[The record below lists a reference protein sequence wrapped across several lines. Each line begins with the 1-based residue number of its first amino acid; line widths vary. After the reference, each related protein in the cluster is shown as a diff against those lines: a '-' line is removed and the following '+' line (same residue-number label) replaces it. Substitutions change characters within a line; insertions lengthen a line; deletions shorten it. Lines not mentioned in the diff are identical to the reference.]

1 MSNSIKGPFIV
12 TGASGQLGSQVIEN
26 LLAQGAEPLVA
37 MTRKPQKLE
46 SLRARGVDVRAGDF
60 NDPATLGAAFAGG
73 GRLLIISTDDLEPGK
88 RLAAHRNAIAA
99 AREAGVS
106 HIVYTSL
113 TNPDEDNPIGFA
125 VDHRET
131 EALIKATGVPYT
143 ILRNCLYADL
153 LLSSGQQAIG
163 AGALYAAA
171 GDGKAGYVTRA
182 DCARAAA
189 AALLTETGSSVRDI
203 TGPSAVGQAEIATI
217 LSEVAGK
224 EIPYAPITRDAL
236 VAAMVRNGLPEFMA
250 DVFSSFDVA
259 IARGN
264 LDVVSDDVEKLTGQK
279 PQSVRDFLLANKPT
293 LAGQAQTTPKE
304 A

>member
-37 MTRKPQKLE
+37 MTRTPEKLE
-46 SLRARGVDVRAGDF
+46 ALRARGIDVRAGDF

-88 RLAAHRNAIAA
+88 RLTAHRNAISA

-113 TNPDEDNPIGFA
+113 TNPEEDNPIGFA

-131 EALIKATGVPYT
+131 EALIKHTGIPHT

-153 LLSSGQQAIG
+153 LLMSGPQAIG

-171 GDGKAGYVTRA
+171 GEGKAGYVTRA

-189 AALLTETGSSVRDI
+189 AALLTETGSTVRDI
-203 TGPSAVGQAEIATI
+203 TGPAAVSHADIAAI
-217 LSEVAGK
+217 LSQVAGK
-224 EIPYAPITRDAL
+224 EIPYVPIARDAL
-236 VAAMVRNGLPEFMA
+236 VEAMVKNGLPEFVA

-259 IARGN
+259 IAKGYM
-264 LDVVSDDVEKLTGQK
+264 DVASDDVEALTGQK
-279 PQSVRDFLLANKPT
+279 AQSVRDFLLASKSALTGP
-293 LAGQAQTTPKE
+293 A
-304 A
+304 

>member
-1 MSNSIKGPFIV
+1 MSNTIKGPFIV

-26 LLAQGAEPLVA
+26 LLAQGAEPVVA
-37 MTRKPQKLE
+37 MTRTPEKLAA
-46 SLRARGVDVRAGDF
+46 LRTRGVDVRAGDF

-99 AREAGVS
+99 AQDAGVS

-113 TNPDEDNPIGFA
+113 TNPDESSPITFA
-125 VDHRET
+125 ADHRET
-131 EALIKATGVPYT
+131 EALIKATGIPYT

-163 AGALYAAA
+163 AGTLYAAA
-171 GDGKAGYVTRA
+171 GEGKAGYVTRG

-189 AALLTETGSSVRDI
+189 AALLTETGSTVRDI
-203 TGPSAVGQAEIATI
+203 TGPAAVGQAEIAAI

-250 DVFSSFDVA
+250 DVFSSFDAA
-259 IARGN
+259 IAGGY
-264 LDVVSDDVEKLTGQK
+264 LDVASDDVEALTGQK
-279 PQSVRDFLLANKPT
+279 AQSVRDFLLANRSGLT
-293 LAGQAQTTPKE
+293 GQV
-304 A
+304 

>member
-1 MSNSIKGPFIV
+1 MSIDIKGPFIV

-37 MTRKPQKLE
+37 ITRTPEKLAA
-46 SLRARGVDVRAGDF
+46 LLGRGVDVRAGDF
-60 NDPATLGAAFAGG
+60 NNPATLGAAFAGG

-99 AREAGVS
+99 AQDAGVS

-113 TNPDEDNPIGFA
+113 TNPDESSPITFA
-125 VDHRET
+125 ADHRET
-131 EALIKATGVPYT
+131 EALIKQTGIPHT

-153 LLSSGQQAIG
+153 LLQSGQQAIN

-171 GDGKAGYVTRA
+171 GEGKAGYVTRE

-189 AALLTETGSSVRDI
+189 AALLSETGSTLRDI
-203 TGPSAVGQAEIATI
+203 TGPEAVGHAEIAAI
-217 LSEVAGK
+217 LSKVSGK
-224 EIPYAPITRDAL
+224 KIPYVSITRDAL
-236 VAAMVRNGLPEFMA
+236 VEAMVKNGLPEFVA

-259 IARGN
+259 IAAEN
-264 LDVVSDDVEKLTGQK
+264 LDVASHEVEKLTGQK
-279 PQSVRDFLLANKPT
+279 AESVRDFLLANKT
-293 LAGQAQTTPKE
+293 ALTGQA
-304 A
+304 

>member
-1 MSNSIKGPFIV
+1 MSHDIKGPFIV

-37 MTRKPQKLE
+37 ITRKPEKLAA
-46 SLRARGVDVRAGDF
+46 LRALGVDVKASDF

-73 GRLLIISTDDLEPGK
+73 GRLLIVSTDDLEPGK

-99 AREAGVS
+99 ASEAGMS

-113 TNPDEDNPIGFA
+113 TNPDDRSPITFA
-125 VDHRET
+125 ADHRET
-131 EALIKATGVPYT
+131 ETLIKQTGIPHT

-153 LLSSGQQAIG
+153 LLQSGQQAIN

-189 AALLTETGSSVRDI
+189 AALLAETGSTLRDI
-203 TGPSAVGQAEIATI
+203 TGPEAVGHAEIAAI

-224 EIPYAPITRDAL
+224 EIPYVSIKRDAL
-236 VAAMVRNGLPEFMA
+236 VDAMVKNGLPEFVA

-259 IARGN
+259 IASEN
-264 LDVVSDDVEKLTGQK
+264 LNVVSDDIEELTGQK
-279 PQSVRDFLLANKPT
+279 PQSVRDFLLANKSALT
-293 LAGQAQTTPKE
+293 GQA
-304 A
+304 